1 MLHPF
6 AVSLWGS
13 TQKHLIQVC
22 GLVWA
27 RLRAFPFNPACEEVL
42 RLVLLAGCW
51 LQATQRTQNEF
62 LE

>member
-22 GLVWA
+22 GLVGA
-27 RLRAFPFNPACEEVL
+27 RLRAFLLKPAGEEVGEV
-42 RLVLLAGCW
+42 VLLLGYWA
-51 LQATQRTQNEF
+51 QVAQRTGTRF

>member
-27 RLRAFPFNPACEEVL
+27 RIRVFPLKPAGEEVCEVVIL
-42 RLVLLAGCW
+42 PGCW
-51 LQATQRTQNEF
+51 LQATQRTKQ
-62 LE
+62 